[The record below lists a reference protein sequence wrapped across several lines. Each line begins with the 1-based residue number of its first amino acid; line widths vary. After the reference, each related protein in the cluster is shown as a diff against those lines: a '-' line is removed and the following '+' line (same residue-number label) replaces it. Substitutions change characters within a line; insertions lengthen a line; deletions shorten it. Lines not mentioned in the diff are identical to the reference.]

1 MVGKLLNIYFY
12 KDGEYTRAYS
22 SVAPTVFEN
31 AIDKFTEKDVEF
43 WKSKAETRFQ
53 NYTPGSTSTNGTTDS
68 FEVPTP
74 KATNTSDAELPF

>member
-1 MVGKLLNIYFY
+1 MVDKTLNIFFY

-43 WKSKAETRFQ
+43 WKSKAETRFN
-53 NYTPGSTSTNGTTDS
+53 NYTPGSASTNGTAIES
-68 FEVPTP
+68 NGAASQP
-74 KATNTSDAELPF
+74 TSDAELPF